1 MDITKLLKGSD
12 PLIVAP
18 ELYRSLQK
26 NVQNIFAM
34 LARCL
39 DQGQT
44 AGNTVTCQAIF
55 LAYLFKDLWTNLRN
69 TNSYK

>member
-1 MDITKLLKGSD
+1 MDIKKLLKGSD

-34 LARCL
+34 LARSL
-39 DQGQT
+39 DQG
-44 AGNTVTCQAIF
+44 
-55 LAYLFKDLWTNLRN
+55 
-69 TNSYK
+69 